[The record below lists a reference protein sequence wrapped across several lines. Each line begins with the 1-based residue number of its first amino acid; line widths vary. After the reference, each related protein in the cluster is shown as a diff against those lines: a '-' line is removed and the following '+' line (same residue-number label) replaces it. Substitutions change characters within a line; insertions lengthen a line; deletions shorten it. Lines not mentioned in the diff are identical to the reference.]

1 MSRSIERY
9 VDELIARALDGV
21 PSGPGAPSQ
30 VSLRRAVSDAYYAS
44 FHFLVDQVVVQL
56 LGKSRGQRQAR
67 FVLSRGLTHTG
78 LRDGCRKFSSGPL
91 AGSLVAGLKTPSPLP
106 PVPTEVREFASLFV
120 ELQRSRHDA
129 DYNWNRRFF
138 KGGVR
143 IHSPQHEV
151 RDRTLPIRFT
161 VKRRTSVV
169 PVRACGL
176 AGTEAALRHRR
187 GALTSVRG

>member
-9 VDELIARALDGV
+9 VDELTARALDGV

-129 DYNWNRRFF
+129 DYNWNRRFS
-138 KGGVR
+138 KA
-143 IHSPQHEV
+143 ECE
-151 RDRTLPIRFT
+151 FT
-161 VKRRTSVV
+161 VRNTKFAIERFRSVSPSNAGRQWFLSALAVWPELKRR
-169 PVRACGL
+169 
-176 AGTEAALRHRR
+176 
-187 GALTSVRG
+187 